1 MGSRPPAQRPAMKG
15 DLTEGP
21 VLRTLVMFSIPTLL
35 SNMLQSL
42 SGTGRSLMPDGLEA
56 AIDFQA
62 MADLIAFIA
71 QSGGVAAP

>member
-1 MGSRPPAQRPAMKG
+1 MKG

-42 SGTGRSLMPDGLEA
+42 SGP
-56 AIDFQA
+56 
-62 MADLIAFIA
+62 A
-71 QSGGVAAP
+71 QVPRVSP